1 MGSCKYLHMMCYQQ
15 RETILAKT
23 KKNKTHLRTWPN
35 FFYANQEQST
45 SLFLLLLLFFFYYV
59 QSLSSLICWRDFS
72 HCLLYII
79 NYCEI
84 FKMRLESNTTHLNS
98 KPIWQLSY
106 FCPQNLTGNCFRSY
120 HIIQSLLLVSLSK
133 SEQCQKLELILTEIK
148 L

>member
-1 MGSCKYLHMMCYQQ
+1 MCGVYKCASVWMGSCKYLHMMCYQQ

-72 HCLLYII
+72 HCLLFIMHF
-79 NYCEI
+79 CEI

-133 SEQCQKLELILTEIK
+133 SEQ
-148 L
+148 